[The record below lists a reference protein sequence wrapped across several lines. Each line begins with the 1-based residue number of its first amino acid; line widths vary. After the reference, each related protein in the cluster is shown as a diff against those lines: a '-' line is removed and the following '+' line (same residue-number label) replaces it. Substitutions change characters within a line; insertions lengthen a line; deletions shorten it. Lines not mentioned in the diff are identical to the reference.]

1 MFTKLPTMSAVTNFN
16 ETHIKLNCK
25 SLKISTSYRGF
36 ASIDQEIE
44 REIAMQWFSSN
55 KKNTH
60 SQRNFLLKK
69 ITIDI

>member
-1 MFTKLPTMSAVTNFN
+1 MPSVTKYN
-16 ETHIKLNCK
+16 ETPLKLNCK

-44 REIAMQWFSSN
+44 REIAMQWFSCN
-55 KKNTH
+55 KKITY

-69 ITIDI
+69 NTLDI